1 MLDPRRKM
9 WMEKLGGRAVSPKT
23 KQQGGTREEAE
34 ATIAA
39 EEIGTEVAV
48 KDTVA
53 PLRLALPF
61 GAQTATGSRPS
72 CLPAAM
78 PSATCA
84 TRR

>member
-1 MLDPRRKM
+1 MQGHHQDLQT
-9 WMEKLGGRAVSPKT
+9 EALVGRAVSPKT
-23 KQQGGTREEAE
+23 KQQGDTREEAE

-53 PLRLALPF
+53 PLRLAPPF

>member
-1 MLDPRRKM
+1 MPGYRQRM
-9 WMEKLGGRAVSPKT
+9 WTENLVGRAVSPKT

-61 GAQTATGSRPS
+61 GAQTATGSRLS
-72 CLPAAM
+72 CLLAAM
-78 PSATCA
+78 PSAICA